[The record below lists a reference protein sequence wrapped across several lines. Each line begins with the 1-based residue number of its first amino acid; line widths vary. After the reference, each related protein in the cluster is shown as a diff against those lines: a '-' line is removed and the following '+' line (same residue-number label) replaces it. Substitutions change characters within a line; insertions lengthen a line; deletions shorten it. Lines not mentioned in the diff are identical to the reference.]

1 MNVRNRAEKWPDSL
15 IRILIEA
22 LFSQLVQQGMVSP
35 FGLERVKLVTNI
47 FKAKIRPSSLLS
59 NWSFDNG
66 STTTG
71 PFWGGTPHSRVS
83 NFLFLTKA
91 LQKMA
96 PSSCDPGNSYVFK
109 NIPFRWSLSRW
120 KRDNGEGDHF
130 LQKIQRARALA
141 WQETNISWN
150 ESGTTRPG
158 MQLSP
163 S

>member
-71 PFWGGTPHSRVS
+71 PFWGGNHILESVITLFSLKLYRKWLLHPVTLEILIFLKIFHSGDPFQDENETMEKV
-83 NFLFLTKA
+83 TI
-91 LQKMA
+91 
-96 PSSCDPGNSYVFK
+96 SSRKSREPGHLPDKKPTF
-109 NIPFRWSLSRW
+109 
-120 KRDNGEGDHF
+120 
-130 LQKIQRARALA
+130 
-141 WQETNISWN
+141 
-150 ESGTTRPG
+150 PG
-158 MQLSP
+158 MNQVQ
-163 S
+163 